1 MSRLK
6 LAAIGALLA
15 GPFML
20 VMNFME
26 TKEKEQIDKEGV
38 ETMAVVTEKTEKRGR
53 KGRRSYEFAV
63 EYLDG
68 ASTRTANVDVSK
80 ERYDSIDAVP
90 LSRSSISRPSR
101 KRCSWSARRSGGRSS
116 TISAA
121 PCSLQAW
128 PGAGGFSFA
137 RSRRSWL
144 LRWWVPDYQVLRFLL
159 RLSDGP

>member
-38 ETMAVVTEKTEKRGR
+38 ETMAVVTEKTEERGR

-90 LSRSSISRPSR
+90 LLKIKYLQAKPQKVLVVGEKIGRPEFNYIGGALFAAGLAGCWWVFLR
-101 KRCSWSARRSGGRSS
+101 KKPEVL
-116 TISAA
+116 AA
-121 PCSLQAW
+121 PVV
-128 PGAGGFSFA
+128 GA
-137 RSRRSWL
+137 
-144 LRWWVPDYQVLRFLL
+144 
-159 RLSDGP
+159 

>member
-26 TKEKEQIDKEGV
+26 TKEKEQIDREGV

-90 LSRSSISRPSR
+90 LLKIKYLQANPQNVLVVGEKIGRPEFNYIGGALFAAGWAGCWWVFLR
-101 KRCSWSARRSGGRSS
+101 KKPEVL
-116 TISAA
+116 AA
-121 PCSLQAW
+121 PAV
-128 PGAGGFSFA
+128 G
-137 RSRRSWL
+137 
-144 LRWWVPDYQVLRFLL
+144 V
-159 RLSDGP
+159 